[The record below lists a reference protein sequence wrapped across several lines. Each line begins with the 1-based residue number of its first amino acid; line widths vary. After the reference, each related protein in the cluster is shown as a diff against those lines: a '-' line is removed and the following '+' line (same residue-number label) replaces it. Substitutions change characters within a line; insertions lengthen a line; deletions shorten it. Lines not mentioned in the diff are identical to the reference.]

1 MKNNTEKKEPYPL
14 KRKRFTLSEEEK
26 AIIFTQLEELLKN
39 EKRIQF
45 SYLFGSFI
53 EKLPFHD
60 IDLGIWVNGLLSKNV
75 TNLSVELSAKFT
87 RRMNYPVDIR
97 ILNFAPVPFRFQVIR
112 GKLIYVRDE
121 EVHSEFI
128 EDTMR
133 IYLDIKPILYR
144 ATKEAFAE

>member
-1 MKNNTEKKEPYPL
+1 
-14 KRKRFTLSEEEK
+14 
-26 AIIFTQLEELLKN
+26 
-39 EKRIQF
+39 
-45 SYLFGSFI
+45 
-53 EKLPFHD
+53 
-60 IDLGIWVNGLLSKNV
+60 
-75 TNLSVELSAKFT
+75 
-87 RRMNYPVDIR
+87 MNYPVDIR